1 MTSPTNTPG
10 NSRAS
15 RKSRRTPPVV
25 SHRPQDGHPVTWW
38 RIVPPCFLN
47 EPERLYLDKAL
58 KGLAVFGGGQD
69 LAAALAGDPSAAVAA
84 ALSLVPLRE
93 ITLKA
98 DIAMSA
104 LLSCALQGDA
114 AAVLVMS
121 HILGRAR
128 WGDPCAEDLGLAWLD
143 RHKAWPMNGEQF
155 AASEAAL
162 AAAFCQ
168 EEE

>member
-1 MTSPTNTPG
+1 MATPTNPSG
-10 NSRAS
+10 ASRAS
-15 RKSRRTPPVV
+15 HKSRRKPVV

-69 LAAALAGDPSAAVAA
+69 LAAALAGDPAAAVAA

-104 LLSCALQGDA
+104 LLSCALQDDPA
-114 AAVLVMS
+114 AMLVMS
-121 HILGRAR
+121 HILGRAQ
-128 WGDPCAEDLGLAWLD
+128 WGDPSAEDLGLAWLD
-143 RHKAWPMNGEQF
+143 RHTAFPMDREQF
-155 AASEAAL
+155 AVSEAAL
-162 AAAFCQ
+162 AAAFCRGEQ
-168 EEE
+168 